1 MENIQASGLLL
12 AGRALKEH
20 RDYTTSTDLEDK
32 WPSPW
37 SRALQCAALTL
48 VLKRPYEPRAY

>member
-20 RDYTTSTDLEDK
+20 RDYTTDNGLEDK
-32 WPSPW
+32 RPSLGY
-37 SRALQCAALTL
+37 ATLTL
-48 VLKRPYEPRAY
+48 VLKRPYGPRAY